1 MYNNNFKNNAIMRKI
16 YKLLMSLVAML
27 AMAPVGLQAQ
37 SGNWTDEGNR
47 AAEFSNVSGSTI
59 TITSAAEFALLAYN
73 VNNGNNYQGTT
84 FVLGT
89 DLSMDTHYWTPIG
102 TPRPSFQGQLRW
114 KQPHHRRHQCQHH
127 QRLRR
132 PFRLCKGTRME

>member
-37 SGNWTDEGNR
+37 SGNWTDGGNR

-73 VNNGNNYQGTT
+73 VNNG
-84 FVLGT
+84 
-89 DLSMDTHYWTPIG
+89 THYQVLLSCWAPTSTWSPTTGLPSAPPTTLSGATSTVPTTPSTASLSIRPTT
-102 TPRPSFQGQLRW
+102 TPAFSAV
-114 KQPHHRRHQCQHH
+114 
-127 QRLRR
+127 
-132 PFRLCKGTRME
+132 